1 MRTLRGLGSRR
12 PGQRPDGDPLARQ
25 EVAMGLDHELWE
37 KGIHSPPQT
46 CAAQEACAGGGGSS
60 GLIGLV
66 PAATSVTPHLGPGL
80 GASLTLGTFTG
91 QIPPSCSHPLAGHL
105 SKSRLPLIRRKPV
118 SPQVGGAGTL
128 ELGHLSW
135 AWPQGGC
142 TAERG
147 RQLTQ
152 RSRKGVLGWHCRL
165 STAPVRPVLQVGWLP
180 FPRGLAWGERGAVG
194 QGSSMR

>member
-1 MRTLRGLGSRR
+1 METRWPGRRWPWGWTTSSGRREFTARCKQAQGGGLAG
-12 PGQRPDGDPLARQ
+12 
-25 EVAMGLDHELWE
+25 
-37 KGIHSPPQT
+37 
-46 CAAQEACAGGGGSS
+46 GGGGSS